1 VNLVVWARLWVV
13 LLVALV
19 LQFGA
24 FDQLTVLGA
33 HADVMLTIAVAAGLL
48 GGPQRGAMV
57 GFVAGLLA
65 DLIVPTQFGLSA
77 LTFTLVAYGTGLVR
91 SIPQGRDSPSADV
104 ATIVI
109 GVIVGTIVFAGIGA
123 IAGEAGMFAALG
135 RAVLATG
142 IGALI
147 LGTPVLAVLR
157 WTFSGSR
164 AQSTY
169 AVPTGGSAA
178 G

>member
-1 VNLVVWARLWVV
+1 VNLVAWARLWVV
-13 LLVALV
+13 LIVALV
-19 LQFGA
+19 LQLGA
-24 FDQLTVLGA
+24 FDQLTLFGA
-33 HADVMLTIAVAAGLL
+33 HADVMLAIAVAAGLL

-91 SIPQGRDSPSADV
+91 SIPEGRDAPSADV
-104 ATIVI
+104 ATIVL
-109 GVIVGTIVFAGIGA
+109 GVIVGTCVFAGIGA
-123 IAGEAGMFAALG
+123 IAGEAGMLPALG
-135 RAVLATG
+135 HAVLATG

-157 WTFSGSR
+157 WAFAGSR
-164 AQSTY
+164 ARSSF